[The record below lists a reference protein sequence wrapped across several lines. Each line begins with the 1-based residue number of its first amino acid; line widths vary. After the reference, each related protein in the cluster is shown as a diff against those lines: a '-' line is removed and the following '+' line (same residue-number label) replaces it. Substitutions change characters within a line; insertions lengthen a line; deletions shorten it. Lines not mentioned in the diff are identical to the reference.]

1 MSTATGAPGRWPLNS
16 SASVVWAI
24 VCVDVINFARKIFV
38 WPEVAF
44 LPVCAVSPAIRR
56 RLPANGDQ
64 RRGPNT
70 GESFHRQSGK
80 VDCERRPTA
89 GSKYRGV
96 VSPAIK
102 RRLTA
107 IGGDEVGGAMA
118 SVAPESSWS

>member
-1 MSTATGAPGRWPLNS
+1 M
-16 SASVVWAI
+16 
-24 VCVDVINFARKIFV
+24 
-38 WPEVAF
+38 
-44 LPVCAVSPAIRR
+44 
-56 RLPANGDQ
+56 ANGGVNIPGSRFTGNQAKLTVNGGQ

-80 VDCERRPTA
+80 VDGERRPTA